1 MLMNDRELLAKTL
14 QAEAGNQGLGGML
27 AVGSVIRNR
36 MQQGGSLSD
45 VILAPAQFSA
55 WNKVTGAAGGEQ
67 GQDMAALKPSE
78 DAYAAA
84 DAILTG
90 NAPDVTGGATHYYNP
105 SISQPDWGKEKAG
118 GDWTKIGAHI
128 FGKAGDFR
136 TGAAKMNGTQTPPM
150 QMFQEQQPQQKPRGL
165 LGGLDQDF
173 AEKLYIAALAGSPNA
188 AQFAPL
194 VQGIMQRGKERRAEA
209 KEQRQ
214 RNKSLEYLKQ
224 RADAGDA
231 MAGQIYS
238 AVSTGVL
245 PVGAG
250 VSEYLTQ
257 SFKGN
262 GVTDTTDYKNYS
274 EYVKGMENPISFK
287 EYMDAKNRKPLQ
299 NKGTYR
305 YDNRIIGEVTF
316 DPNSGEY
323 FETVNGQRVPI
334 DISKAQPVTD
344 ATFAKAIPNYGD
356 FVKLSEGLSED
367 RTSMDRLQSYMK
379 SIGNTNEGFQR
390 LGDQMTASLKTL
402 LSGIAGPEWTTLSK
416 EELNAAVAQGQLQ
429 GLIGRFRIETVG
441 GGVMTE
447 QDALRII
454 ANLGGDVNAL
464 QNKEIVAQ
472 QIETLFRGKLKSFDS
487 KRKRHD
493 AAIDAL
499 YGGMGFDK
507 VDEYEFD
514 EDIFNLKGSVSDTKT
529 TMTDDQL
536 LSGAQGKTGAALSQY
551 LQSLSEADFNRLMQL
566 QQ

>member
-1 MLMNDRELLAKTL
+1 MALTWQQHQQNIF
-14 QAEAGNQGLGGML
+14 AGESGGDYDALFGYQNRPDGKFEGIKVSEMPI
-27 AVGSVIRNR
+27 ADVIKFTSPTGAYGQYVKGQVGRVATPVGAYQVVGSTLRGAVEALGLDPSQKFDKATQDKIG
-36 MQQGGSLSD
+36 QYILKTQG
-45 VILAPAQFSA
+45 
-55 WNKVTGAAGGEQ
+55 TGAWEGYG
-67 GQDMAALKPSE
+67 K
-78 DAYAAA
+78 
-84 DAILTG
+84 
-90 NAPDVTGGATHYYNP
+90 GGA
-105 SISQPDWGKEKAG
+105 AM
-118 GDWTKIGAHI
+118 A
-128 FGKAGDFR
+128 
-136 TGAAKMNGTQTPPM
+136 
-150 QMFQEQQPQQKPRGL
+150 QEPQQPQGL
-165 LGGLDQDF
+165 LGGPLGGQG
-173 AEKLYIAALAGSPNA
+173 IGGALGLSDDLRDRLAMGIMAGSDPRR
-188 AQFAPL
+188 FAPL
-194 VQGIMQRGKERRAEA
+194 IQQRAAGMKERRAET

-231 MAGQIYS
+231 MAGQIYG

-257 SFKGN
+257 SLKGN

-274 EYVKGMENPISFK
+274 EYVKGMESPISFK

-514 EDIFNLKGSVSDTKT
+514 EDVFNLRGSVSDGKA

-536 LSGAQGKTGAALSQY
+536 LAGAQGKTGAALSQY
-551 LQSLSEADFNRLMQL
+551 LQSLSEADFKRLMQL
-566 QQ
+566 Q